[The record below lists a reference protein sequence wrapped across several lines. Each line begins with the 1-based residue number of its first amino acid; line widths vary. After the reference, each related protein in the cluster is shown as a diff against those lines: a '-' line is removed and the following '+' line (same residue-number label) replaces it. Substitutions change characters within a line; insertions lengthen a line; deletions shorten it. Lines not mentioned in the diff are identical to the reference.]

1 MVIMPVVGG
10 VAQDVPFALA
20 IAAGKAIL
28 FIGMALASGLWLLP
42 WLLGRIGG
50 VRSRELF
57 LLTVLVLCLGAAVG
71 TQIFGLSM
79 VFGAFLI
86 GLVLR
91 GPRFGY
97 QATAEITPL
106 RDIFATLFFVSL
118 GMLLDPKFVI
128 EYWTFVAMT
137 AASIIFIKML
147 VVFCV
152 VRLFGH
158 SNRIALMSGAGLF
171 QIGEFGFIVAQGGS

>member
-91 GPRFGY
+91 RTKVWLP
-97 QATAEITPL
+97 
-106 RDIFATLFFVSL
+106 S
-118 GMLLDPKFVI
+118 
-128 EYWTFVAMT
+128 
-137 AASIIFIKML
+137 
-147 VVFCV
+147 
-152 VRLFGH
+152 H
-158 SNRIALMSGAGLF
+158 S
-171 QIGEFGFIVAQGGS
+171 